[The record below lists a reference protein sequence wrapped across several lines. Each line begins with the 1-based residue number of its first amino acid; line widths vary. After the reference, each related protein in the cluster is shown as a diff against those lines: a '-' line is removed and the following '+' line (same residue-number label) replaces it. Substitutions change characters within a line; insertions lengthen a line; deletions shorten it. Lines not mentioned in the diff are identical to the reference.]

1 MLKSCSID
9 NLSIEIYENQY
20 FRSNFTQIY
29 VYLFR
34 LSFLTTLNIYK
45 DYFKGPHNV
54 CKLMKLDANVLFKQI
69 VTRDKFALV
78 HLSLEEDAA
87 FVRRR
92 VL

>member
-1 MLKSCSID
+1 MLDSYSTN

-34 LSFLTTLNIYK
+34 LSFLITLNIYK
-45 DYFKGPHNV
+45 DYFKGCHNV

-78 HLSLEEDAA
+78 HLSLEEATA